1 MAARYWRSRSVHRIG
16 LFVALV
22 ALGWAFCPVASA
34 AEIDKLDTS
43 AKLVPEDAAFYSSIL
58 RTREQFE
65 LLRHSKAWA
74 KVEQMPFVQLGV
86 SMYTAQLAN
95 ADSGPAKFDAALK
108 NPEVRKIVD
117 LLGEMVSDEMFVY
130 GDDSCTDFLQLCQT
144 VASAVRY
151 GPMTLQATGQ
161 AKAQDASKLQAKL
174 ALSALAQ
181 HVDLLDVPNVVF
193 GFKVKNADL
202 AKEELIKLEMFG
214 NMLEA
219 NEKTK
224 GAFKKTK
231 IGDSDFLVL
240 ELDGDLIPWGEMPS
254 EKLENLELAQGDI
267 EKIVDKLKES
277 KLVVALGLRGN
288 YLVASIGSTLECLE
302 KLGKGKRL
310 LDRAEFK
317 PLAKFADKRLVSI
330 GYVSEDMNQQLNNQ
344 KENFDNVMKM
354 ADKLLPLAKLTNE
367 QNERIRKDLKS
378 LADDLKSLTPEPGAL
393 AGFGFLTDRGIENY
407 TYAWGDHDR
416 VDGSKPLSLLQHV
429 GGNPIF
435 AVVSRAHVSA
445 EQYDGAIKWVKTAYA
460 YVEELALPKVPEG
473 EREKVKKFLAAAGP
487 SLVRLDNANRTLL
500 IPALA
505 DGQSALVIDGKLQ
518 SKHFI
523 ASLPATDKPMPMF
536 EPALVMGVSDAKL
549 LKQGLSE
556 YQAGINGL
564 LDAIRGIE
572 GVTLPPEI
580 KIPEPQKAEGPAGT
594 IYSFALPAGWGVD
607 EQVAPCIG
615 IANDALVF
623 ATSRAHTERLLK
635 ATPLAAGGLLQK
647 TDRPLAAAVWFDWAT
662 LVNTA
667 SPWVDFGVEKA
678 TAAKGIAGD
687 QKKAIVD
694 QVHTGLEVLKAIRSV
709 SSENFVEDGVLVQH
723 SLVEIHDVP

>member
-1 MAARYWRSRSVHRIG
+1 MAAWHWSSRSVHRIG
-16 LFVALV
+16 LVVALV
-22 ALGWAFCPVASA
+22 ALGWTLCPVASA

-43 AKLVPEDAAFYSSIL
+43 AKLVPEDAAFYSSVL

-65 LLRHSKAWA
+65 ILRHSKAWA

-95 ADSGPAKFDAALK
+95 ADSGPAKLDAALK

-117 LLGEMVSDEMFVY
+117 LLGEMVSDEIFVY

-161 AKAQDASKLQAKL
+161 ASGHDASKLQAKL

-254 EKLENLELAQGDI
+254 EKLENLELAQGDLQ
-267 EKIVDKLKES
+267 KIVDKLKES

-310 LDRAEFK
+310 LDRPEFK

-344 KENFDNVMKM
+344 KENFDNVVKM
-354 ADKLLPLAKLTNE
+354 VDKLLPLAKLTNE
-367 QNERIRKDLKS
+367 QNDRIRKDLKG
-378 LADDLKSLTPEPGAL
+378 LADDLKTLTPEPGAL

-416 VDGSKPLSLLQHV
+416 IDGSKPLSLLQHV

-487 SLVRLDNANRTLL
+487 SLARLDNANRTLL

-505 DGQSALVIDGKLQ
+505 DGQSAMVIDGKLQ

-556 YQAGINGL
+556 YHAGINGL
-564 LDAIRGIE
+564 LDAVRGIE
-572 GVTLPPEI
+572 GVRLPPEI
-580 KIPEPQKAEGPAGT
+580 KIPEPQKTEGPAGT
-594 IYSFALPAGWGVD
+594 IYSFALPANWGVD

-635 ATPLAAGGLLQK
+635 VTPLAAGGLLQK

-687 QKKAIVD
+687 QQKAIVD